1 MRIAFLFSSLNHSGA
16 PKMLTWV
23 ANQMAKRGHEV
34 HVVSFFM
41 TEKMPALE
49 ESVTHHCLDI
59 KRSGSRLTRNT
70 VVMAKTQ
77 YQLLRKLKQL
87 MPDGIVSFNISGTYV
102 HLALNKIF
110 GRYPVIFSE
119 RTDPNIH
126 KGARKKLFK
135 LLMGCAKG
143 TVFQTQ
149 GARECFP
156 GKIYENSV
164 VIPNPAVVKPEAAES
179 LPQYL
184 HTYKTRD
191 NRIVSVGRLSV
202 VQKRQ
207 DILLEA
213 FRLVHGKHPE
223 MQLVLYG
230 DGEDKEKIRTLAA
243 EKGLSDSVVLAG
255 NTNQV
260 EEDIC
265 SARAFVLTSDYE
277 GIPNALI
284 EAMSVGVPC
293 VSTDCS
299 PGGAALLIQDGE
311 NGFLVPRADAPA
323 VAEKLLQLIEDPQT
337 ADRFAAEGPKI
348 TETLSEDRIA
358 DLWEQYILK
367 VFRNKE

>member
-1 MRIAFLFSSLNHSGA
+1 MRIAFLFSILNHSGA

-34 HVVSFFM
+34 HIVSFFK
-41 TEKMPALE
+41 TEKLPVLE
-49 ESVTHHCLDI
+49 ENVTHHCLHID
-59 KRSGSRLTRNT
+59 KSKSRLARNT

-77 YQLLRKLKQL
+77 YRLLCKLKQL
-87 MPDGIVSFNISGTYV
+87 RPDGIVSFNISGTYV
-102 HLALNKIF
+102 HLVLNKLF

-119 RTDPNIH
+119 RTDPNIY
-126 KGARKKLFK
+126 KGKKKKLFQF
-135 LLMGCAKG
+135 LMSHAKG
-143 TVFQTQ
+143 MVFQTQ
-149 GARECFP
+149 GARECFS

-164 VIPNPAVVKPEAAES
+164 VIPNPAVVKPEVAEA
-179 LPQYL
+179 LPRYL
-184 HTYKTRD
+184 HTYKERD
-191 NRIVSVGRLSV
+191 NRIVSVGRLSI

-213 FRLVHGKHPE
+213 FRLVHEKHPE

-230 DGEDKEKIRTLAA
+230 DGEDKEKLRTLAA

-255 NTNQV
+255 NTDQV
-260 EEDIC
+260 EENIC
-265 SARAFVLTSDYE
+265 AARAFVLTSDYE

-299 PGGAALLIQDGE
+299 PGGAALLIRDGE

-337 ADRFAAEGPKI
+337 SDRFAAEGPKI

-358 DLWEQYILK
+358 DLWEQYIMK
-367 VFRNKE
+367 MFQGS

>member
-1 MRIAFLFSSLNHSGA
+1 MRIVFLFSALGHSGA
-16 PKMLTWV
+16 PKMLAWV
-23 ANQMAKRGHEV
+23 AKQMAKRGHDV
-34 HVVSFFM
+34 HIITFFASGQEQLLLNELVSF
-41 TEKMPALE
+41 
-49 ESVTHHCLDI
+49 HCLNVH
-59 KRSGSRLTRNT
+59 RSGSRIGRNS
-70 VVMAKTQ
+70 VDMAKTQ
-77 YQLLRKLKQL
+77 CRLLRKLKQL
-87 MPDGIVSFNISGTYV
+87 RPDGIVSFNISGTYV
-102 HLALNKIF
+102 HLVLNKLF

-126 KGARKKLFK
+126 KGARKKLFTM
-135 LLMGCAKG
+135 LMGCASG

-149 GARECFP
+149 GARSCFP

-164 VIPNPAVVKPEAAES
+164 VIPNPAVVKPGVAEK
-179 LPQYL
+179 LPRYL
-184 HTYKTRD
+184 HTYENRD
-191 NRIVSVGRLSV
+191 NRIVSVGRLSIR
-202 VQKRQ
+202 QKRQ

-213 FRLVHGKHPE
+213 FRLVHEKHPE

-230 DGEDKEKIRTLAA
+230 DGEDKEKVCALAA

-255 NTNQV
+255 NTKQV

-311 NGFLVPRADAPA
+311 NGFLVPCADAHA
-323 VAEKLLQLIEDPQT
+323 VAEKLMQLIENPQIS
-337 ADRFAAEGPKI
+337 DRFATEGPKI

-358 DLWEQYILK
+358 GLWERYIVKLFQSK
-367 VFRNKE
+367 